1 MATLKDIA
9 KIARVSPAAV
19 SRILNHD
26 DSLSVTPET
35 REKVF
40 SAAQELG
47 YKKKSKASAQK
58 IKKAASVTI
67 GVLQWYSTFQ
77 ELEDPYYQNIRNGI
91 ENCCMNLN
99 IKVLRIYKT
108 DQDYKNQLAQVD
120 GLICIGKYSSED
132 ISTFQELTKRFLIV
146 DMISSTISFNC
157 VALDFK
163 QAVYDIM
170 DHLVS
175 LGHQRIA
182 YLGGIERIG
191 ETAYFEQRKAFFLD
205 YCIKHHLEYEPF
217 LIEEEF
223 SAESGFQMMNR
234 LLDRACIP
242 TAVFAASD
250 PIAIGA
256 MRALHKAGLRIP
268 DDISIVGFDDISV
281 ASYTNP
287 PLTTVLAPAE
297 MMGKTAVEF
306 LYQKILLDSDMNLPV
321 RITFPCKLI
330 VRDSTGKAAGN

>member
-9 KIARVSPAAV
+9 NIAHVSPAAV

-35 REKVF
+35 REKVLT
-40 SAAQELG
+40 AAKELG

-58 IKKAASVTI
+58 MKKMNSITI
-67 GVLQWYSTFQ
+67 GLLQWYSMFQ

-91 ENCCMNLN
+91 ESCCMNLN
-99 IKVLRIYKT
+99 IKVIRIFKT
-108 DQDYKNQLAQVD
+108 DQDYKKQLAQLD
-120 GLICIGKYSSED
+120 GLICVGKYSSDD
-132 ISTFQELTKRFLIV
+132 IMNFQKLTKHFIIV
-146 DMISSTISFNC
+146 DMLSSKISFNC
-157 VALDFK
+157 IALDFK

-170 DHLVS
+170 DYLVS
-175 LGHQRIA
+175 LGHKRIG
-182 YLGGIERIG
+182 YLGGIEQIG
-191 ETAYFEQRKAFFLD
+191 ESIYFEQRKSFFID
-205 YCIKHHLEYEPF
+205 YCTRYHLEYEPYM
-217 LIEEEF
+217 IEEEF

-234 LLDRACIP
+234 LLEKDRIP

-256 MRALHKAGLRIP
+256 MRALHEAGLRIP
-268 DDISIVGFDDISV
+268 KDISVVGFDNISV

-287 PLTTVLAPAE
+287 PLTTIHAPAE

-306 LYQKILLDSDMNLPV
+306 LYQKIMFNSEAVLPI
-321 RITFPCKLI
+321 RITFPCELI
-330 VRDSTGKAAGN
+330 VRDSAGPTTGD